1 MEITSIGKITNPGEE
16 SAFQLDPEAAKQ
28 RVAKLRFIDRYSTV
42 GAGVELRKIF
52 KPSHVKKLLQKRPMK
67 W

>member
-16 SAFQLDPEAAKQ
+16 SAFQLDPDAAKQ

-42 GAGVELRKIF
+42 GAGVELRKLF
-52 KPSHVKKLLQKRPMK
+52 KPSPVKEMLRRCVR
-67 W
+67 